1 MKYGMSNR
9 EEESVLAMEKGYNGY
24 RSGYSNKNV

>member
-24 RSGYSNKNV
+24 RSGLSNKNV